1 MRWIVGSSLRSRGWV
16 VILGA
21 IVLVFGFSRL
31 QNMPR
36 DILPEFKRVTV
47 EVQTEALGLSAQE
60 VEQFVTAPLEQDLLN
75 GVAFLDFIRSESV
88 PGLSRIEM
96 IFERGTDERRA
107 RQVVNERLTQ
117 AFAIPNV
124 SSPPQMLQP
133 LSSSSRMMMIGL
145 RSNSRSLIDL
155 GVLARWTI
163 RPSLLAVP
171 GVANVSIWGQRE
183 QQLQVQV
190 DPARLRAAGVTLD
203 QVIRTSANSLWV
215 SPLTFTEAST
225 PGAGGFFD
233 TQSQRIGVEHTQPI
247 KSAEHLADV
256 IIEREPGAAA
266 PSGATRRLGDVTDVV
281 ENHQPLIGD
290 AVFTDGPGLM
300 MVVEK
305 LPEANATEMIDELED
320 ALASL
325 DLEGIE
331 VDTSFFQPAD
341 YMQDSLDNLREA
353 LVVALMLLV
362 LALAAFL
369 FNLRATFIALVATL
383 LSMSAAVAVLWLR
396 DETLNWMVLAGLV
409 LALVIVIDDAIT
421 TVYAIRRVRTRRA
434 DEEDEQAIGR
444 RYLDAIL
451 AVRSPLTYGLAIVLT
466 MLVPILVLEGEPG
479 AFMPPLVLS
488 YGGAVIASFVVAIT
502 VTPALSMV
510 LLRTAK
516 RPRMAAGLGWL
527 RRRYGAGVAWST
539 RSVGPALAATFVLL
553 VVGLVTLPYLDRGDS
568 VVPEFADRSL
578 LVQWEGAPGTS
589 LPEMQRIVARAGQE
603 ISELPGVD
611 NVGGHVGRAI
621 LGDQVVGV
629 NSSELWVTVDPSTDY
644 SAAVGAIEQVVNG
657 YPGVAG
663 SVSTYPRARVSDVLD
678 TPNGVAGKDLT
689 VRAFGAN
696 LDTLRSAAGDVR
708 DAVAG
713 VDGVVSA
720 DLQHA
725 IVEPTI
731 DVEVDLDR
739 AEQLGIKPGDVR
751 RTAATL
757 LNGIVVGNLF
767 EEQKIFEVVV
777 QGTENLRHSVDDVRN
792 LRIDLPGGGQVPLGS
807 VANVSI
813 VPSPNVIKHEDV
825 SRYLDIGIDV
835 RGRDVDAV
843 ADDIQQ
849 AIRAVDF
856 PFEYHAEVLDDY
868 QNTESER
875 SFFIGLA
882 ISALL
887 VIFLLLQASLS
898 SWRMAAVL
906 FVALPAALTG
916 GLLAALIDGGPITI
930 GSLVGFLALYGL
942 AARAGVLFVK
952 RCHAVEDRRRELI
965 GPKRA
970 SRVAGLDDEAD
981 VFALTLVRGVAAKR
995 FAPSVATAVALVLVF
1010 LPLALAGGVGFEV
1023 VQPMAVVVVGGVV
1036 TTTLLNLF
1044 VVPALYLRFGS
1055 RPEGPR
1061 DQFDTFLEPPAEA
1074 AAPQARSLLDA

>member
-21 IVLVFGFSRL
+21 IVLVFGFTRL

-36 DILPEFKRVTV
+36 DVLPEFGRVTV

-75 GVAFLDFIRSESV
+75 GVAFLDIIRSESV

-96 IFERGTDERRA
+96 IFEPGTDERRA

-133 LSSSSRMMMIGL
+133 LSSTSRMMMIGL
-145 RSNSRSLIDL
+145 RSKSRSLIDL

-163 RPSLLAVP
+163 RPALLAVP

-190 DPARLRAAGVTLD
+190 DPARLGAAGVTLD
-203 QVIRTSANSLWV
+203 QVIRTTANSLWV

-247 KSAEHLADV
+247 TSAEHLASV
-256 IIEREPGAAA
+256 IIEGEPGAA
-266 PSGATRRLGDVTDVV
+266 PGRATRRLGDVTDVV

-290 AVFTDGPGLM
+290 AVFTNGPGLM

-305 LPEANATEMIDELED
+305 LPGANATEVTDELDD

-341 YMQDSLDNLREA
+341 YIQDSVDNLREA

-362 LALAAFL
+362 VALAGFL

-383 LSMSAAVAVLWLR
+383 LSMSAAIAVLWIR

-421 TVYAIRRVRTRRA
+421 TVYAIRRVRPRRA
-434 DEEDEQAIGR
+434 DEEDQRAIER
-444 RYLDAIL
+444 RYLDAVL
-451 AVRSPLTYGLAIVLT
+451 AVRRPLAYGLAIVLT

-479 AFMPPLVLS
+479 AFLPPLVLS

-502 VTPALSMV
+502 VTPALSIA
-510 LLRTAK
+510 LLRTEQ
-516 RPRMAAGLGWL
+516 RPRMPAVLGLL
-527 RRRYGAGVAWST
+527 RRRYGRALARST
-539 RSVGPALAATFVLL
+539 GSATPAMAATFVLL
-553 VVGLVTLPYLDRGDS
+553 VIGLVALPYLDRGAS
-568 VVPEFADRSL
+568 VIPEFEDRSL
-578 LVQWEGAPGTS
+578 LVRWEGAPGTS

-603 ISELPGVD
+603 ITGVPGVD

-629 NSSELWVTVDPSTDY
+629 NSSELWVTVEPAADY
-644 SAAVGAIEQVVNG
+644 SATVDAIERVVNG

-663 SVSTYPRARVSDVLD
+663 SVSTYPRARVDDVLA
-678 TPNGVAGKDLT
+678 TPNGVVGKDLT
-689 VRAFGAN
+689 VRTFGAN

-708 DAVAG
+708 GAVAG
-713 VDGVVSA
+713 VDGVASA
-720 DLQHA
+720 DLQQP

-767 EEQKIFEVVV
+767 EAQKIFEVMV
-777 QGTENLRHSVDDVRN
+777 QGTDSLRHSVDDVRN
-792 LRIDLPGGGQVPLGS
+792 LPVDLPGGRQVPLGS
-807 VANVSI
+807 VADVSI

-825 SRYLDIGIDV
+825 SRYVDIGIDV
-835 RGRDVDAV
+835 SGRDVDAV
-843 ADDIQQ
+843 AEDIKR
-849 AIRAVDF
+849 AIRDVDF
-856 PFEYHAEVLDDY
+856 PLEYHAAVLGDY
-868 QNTESER
+868 RNSESDR
-875 SFFIGLA
+875 LFFIGLA

-887 VIFLLLQASLS
+887 AIFLILQAALS
-898 SWRMAAVL
+898 SWRMATAL

-916 GLLAALIDGGPITI
+916 GLLAALIDGDPITI
-930 GSLVGFLALYGL
+930 GSLVGFLAVYGL
-942 AARAGVLFVK
+942 AARAGVLFVQ
-952 RCHAVEDRRRELI
+952 RCHAIEDDNLEVVRS
-965 GPKRA
+965 KRA
-970 SRVAGLDDEAD
+970 SRVAGVDDVD
-981 VFALTLVRGVAAKR
+981 TFATQLVRGVAAKR
-995 FAPSVATAVALVLVF
+995 FTPSVAAAVAVIVVF
-1010 LPLALAGGVGFEV
+1010 LPLALADGVGFEV
-1023 VQPMAVVVVGGVV
+1023 VRPMAVVVLGGVV

-1044 VVPALYLRFGS
+1044 VLPGLYLRFGP
-1055 RPEGPR
+1055 RPVGAR
-1061 DQFDTFLEPPAEA
+1061 DQFDTFQEPPADGEA
-1074 AAPQARSLLDA
+1074 PRTRSLLDA

>member
-21 IVLVFGFSRL
+21 IVLVFGFTRL

-36 DILPEFKRVTV
+36 DVLPEFKRVTV

-75 GVAFLDFIRSESV
+75 GVAFLDVIRSESV

-117 AFAIPNV
+117 AFAVPNV

-133 LSSSSRMMMIGL
+133 LSSTSRMMMIGL

-163 RPSLLAVP
+163 RPALLAVP

-256 IIEREPGAAA
+256 IIEGEPGAA
-266 PSGATRRLGDVTDVV
+266 PGGATTRLGDVTDVV

-290 AVFTDGPGLM
+290 AVFTNGPGLM

-305 LPEANATEMIDELED
+305 LPEANATEVTDELED

-341 YMQDSLDNLREA
+341 YIQDSIDNLREA
-353 LVVALMLLV
+353 LVVALVLLA
-362 LALAAFL
+362 LALAALL
-369 FNLRATFIALVATL
+369 FNLRAAFIALVATL
-383 LSMSAAVAVLWLR
+383 LSMSAAVAVLWIR
-396 DETLNWMVLAGLV
+396 GETLNWMVLAGLV

-421 TVYAIRRVRTRRA
+421 TVYAIRRVGTRGA
-434 DEEDEQAIGR
+434 GLDEQAIGR
-444 RYLDAIL
+444 RYVDAVL
-451 AVRSPLTYGLAIVLT
+451 AVRGPLAYGLAIVLA

-502 VTPALSMV
+502 VTPALGMM
-510 LLRTAK
+510 LLKTAK
-516 RPRMAAGLGWL
+516 RPRMVPVLGWL
-527 RRRYGAGVAWST
+527 RRRYGKGVAWST
-539 RSVGPALAATFVLL
+539 RSAAPALATIFVLL
-553 VVGLVTLPYLDRGDS
+553 AVGLATLPHLDRGDS
-568 VVPEFADRSL
+568 VVPEFEDRSL

-589 LPEMQRIVARAGQE
+589 LPEMQRIVARAGKE

-611 NVGGHVGRAI
+611 SVGGHVGRAI

-629 NSSELWVTVDPSTDY
+629 NSSELWVTVDPSDY
-644 SAAVGAIEQVVNG
+644 GAAVGAIEQVVSG

-663 SVSTYPRARVSDVLD
+663 SVSTYPRERVNDVLD

-696 LDTLRSAAGDVR
+696 LDTLRRAAGDVR
-708 DAVAG
+708 DVVAG

-720 DLQHA
+720 DLRHQ

-731 DVEVDLDR
+731 DVEVDHDR
-739 AEQLGIKPGDVR
+739 ADQLGIKPGDVR

-777 QGTENLRHSVDDVRN
+777 QGTDNLRHSVDDVRN
-792 LRIDLPGGGQVPLGS
+792 LRVDLPGGGQVPLGS

-813 VPSPNVIKHEDV
+813 VPSPNVIRHEDV

-835 RGRDVDAV
+835 SGRDVDAV

-868 QNTESER
+868 QNTESDR
-875 SFFIGLA
+875 LFFIGLA

-887 VIFLLLQASLS
+887 GIFLVLQASLS

-916 GLLAALIDGGPITI
+916 GLLAALIDGGLITI
-930 GSLVGFLALYGL
+930 GSLVGFLAVYGL
-942 AARAGVLFVK
+942 AARASVLFVK
-952 RCHAVEDRRRELI
+952 RCHAIEDHRREPI
-965 GPKRA
+965 GPERA

-981 VFALTLVRGVAAKR
+981 VFATKLVRDVAATW

-1023 VQPMAVVVVGGVV
+1023 VQPMAVVVLGGVV

-1044 VVPALYLRFGS
+1044 VLPALYLRFGS
-1055 RPEGPR
+1055 RPEGAR
-1061 DQFDTFLEPPAEA
+1061 DQFDTFLEPPAEGE
-1074 AAPQARSLLDA
+1074 APRAKSVIDA

>member
-21 IVLVFGFSRL
+21 IVLAFGFTRL

-36 DILPEFKRVTV
+36 DVLPEFKRVTV

-75 GVAFLDFIRSESV
+75 GVAFLDIIRSESV

-96 IFERGTDERRA
+96 IFEPGTDERRA

-133 LSSSSRMMMIGL
+133 RSSTSRMMMIGL
-145 RSNSRSLIDL
+145 RSSSRSLIDL

-163 RPSLLAVP
+163 RPALLAVP

-190 DPARLRAAGVTLD
+190 DPARLGTARVTLD
-203 QVIRTSANSLWV
+203 QVIRTTANSLWV

-247 KSAEHLADV
+247 TSAEHLAGV
-256 IIEREPGAAA
+256 IIEGERGAA
-266 PSGATRRLGDVTDVV
+266 PGGAIRRLGDVTDVV

-305 LPEANATEMIDELED
+305 LPGANATEVTDELED

-341 YMQDSLDNLREA
+341 YIQDSVGNLREA
-353 LVVALMLLV
+353 LVVALMILV
-362 LALAAFL
+362 VALAAFL

-383 LSMSAAVAVLWLR
+383 LSMSAAIAVLWIR

-421 TVYAIRRVRTRRA
+421 TVYAIRRVRTRPA
-434 DEEDEQAIGR
+434 DREDERAIEGR
-444 RYLDAIL
+444 YADAVL
-451 AVRSPLTYGLAIVLT
+451 AVRGPLAYGLAIVLT
-466 MLVPILVLEGEPG
+466 MLVPILALEGEPG

-488 YGGAVIASFVVAIT
+488 YAGAVVASFVVAIT
-502 VTPALSMV
+502 VTPALGMA
-510 LLRTAK
+510 LLRTEE
-516 RPRMAAGLGWL
+516 RPRMTAVLGLV
-527 RRRYGAGVAWST
+527 RRRYGKGLARFT
-539 RSVGPALAATFVLL
+539 RSATPALAATLVLL
-553 VVGLVTLPYLDRGDS
+553 VVGLATLPNLDRGTS
-568 VVPEFADRSL
+568 VVPEFEDRSL
-578 LVQWEGAPGTS
+578 LVRWEGAPGTS
-589 LPEMQRIVARAGQE
+589 LPETQRIVARAGKE
-603 ISELPGVD
+603 IRGLPGVD

-629 NSSELWVTVDPSTDY
+629 NASELWVTVEPSADY
-644 SAAVGAIEQVVNG
+644 GATVDAIEQVVNG
-657 YPGVAG
+657 YPGVTG
-663 SVSTYPRARVSDVLD
+663 SVSTYPRARVNDVLE

-708 DAVAG
+708 DAIAG
-713 VDGVVSA
+713 VDGVESA
-720 DLQHA
+720 DLQQP

-739 AEQLGIKPGDVR
+739 AERLGIKPGDVR

-767 EEQKIFEVVV
+767 EAQKIFEVVV
-777 QGTENLRHSVDDVRN
+777 QGSDNLRHSIHDVRN
-792 LRIDLPGGGQVPLGS
+792 LRIDLPDGRQVPLGS

-813 VPSPNVIKHEDV
+813 VPSPNVIKHEEV
-825 SRYLDIGIDV
+825 SRYLDIGIGV
-835 RGRDVDAV
+835 TGRDVDAV
-843 ADDIQQ
+843 ANDIQR
-849 AIRAVDF
+849 AIRSVDF
-856 PFEYHAEVLDDY
+856 PLEYHAEVLSDY
-868 QNTESER
+868 R
-875 SFFIGLA
+875 SGQSDRLFFIGLA
-882 ISALL
+882 SAALL
-887 VIFLLLQASLS
+887 GIFLLLQAALS
-898 SWRMAAVL
+898 SWRMAAAL
-906 FVALPAALTG
+906 FVALPSALTG

-930 GSLVGFLALYGL
+930 GSLAGFLAVYGL
-942 AARAGVLFVK
+942 AARAGVLFVQ
-952 RCHAVEDRRRELI
+952 RCHAIEDDNRDVV
-965 GPKRA
+965 GSKRA
-970 SRVAGLDDEAD
+970 PRVAGVEHDAD
-981 VFALTLVRGVAAKR
+981 VFATQLVRGVAAKR
-995 FAPSVATAVALVLVF
+995 FAPSVATAVAVVLVF
-1010 LPLALAGGVGFEV
+1010 LPLALADGIGFELV
-1023 VQPMAVVVVGGVV
+1023 RPMAVVVTGGVV
-1036 TTTLLNLF
+1036 TATLLNLF
-1044 VVPALYLRFGS
+1044 VLPGLYLRFGS
-1055 RPEGPR
+1055 RPAGAR
-1061 DQFDTFLEPPAEA
+1061 DQFDAFLEPPTEREA
-1074 AAPQARSLLDA
+1074 PKVRSLLDA

>member
-21 IVLVFGFSRL
+21 IVLVFGLTRL

-36 DILPEFKRVTV
+36 DVLPEFKRVTV

-75 GVAFLDFIRSESV
+75 GVAFLDVIRSESV

-117 AFAIPNV
+117 AFAVPNV

-133 LSSSSRMMMIGL
+133 LSSTSRMMMIGL

-163 RPSLLAVP
+163 RPALLAVP

-256 IIEREPGAAA
+256 IIEGEPGAA
-266 PSGATRRLGDVTDVV
+266 PGGATTRLGDVTDVV

-290 AVFTDGPGLM
+290 AVFTNGPGLM

-305 LPEANATEMIDELED
+305 LPEANATEVTDELED

-341 YMQDSLDNLREA
+341 YIQDSIDNLREA
-353 LVVALMLLV
+353 LVVALVLLA
-362 LALAAFL
+362 LALAALL
-369 FNLRATFIALVATL
+369 FNLRAAFIALVATL
-383 LSMSAAVAVLWLR
+383 LSMSAAVAVLWIR
-396 DETLNWMVLAGLV
+396 GETLNWMVLAGLV

-421 TVYAIRRVRTRRA
+421 TVYAIRRVGTRGA
-434 DEEDEQAIGR
+434 GLDEQAIGR
-444 RYLDAIL
+444 RYVDAVL
-451 AVRSPLTYGLAIVLT
+451 AVRGPLAYGLAIVLA

-502 VTPALSMV
+502 VTPALGMM
-510 LLRTAK
+510 LLETAK
-516 RPRMAAGLGWL
+516 RPRMAPVLGWL
-527 RRRYGAGVAWST
+527 RRRYGKGVAWST
-539 RSVGPALAATFVLL
+539 RSAAPALATIFVLL
-553 VVGLVTLPYLDRGDS
+553 AVGLATLPYLDRGDS
-568 VVPEFADRSL
+568 VVPEFEDRSL

-589 LPEMQRIVARAGQE
+589 LPEMQRIVARAGKE

-611 NVGGHVGRAI
+611 SVGGHVGRAI

-629 NSSELWVTVDPSTDY
+629 NSSELWVTVDPSDY
-644 SAAVGAIEQVVNG
+644 GAAVGAIEQVVSG

-663 SVSTYPRARVSDVLD
+663 SVSTYPRERVNDVLD

-696 LDTLRSAAGDVR
+696 LDTLRRAAGDVR
-708 DAVAG
+708 DVVAG

-720 DLQHA
+720 DLRHQ

-739 AEQLGIKPGDVR
+739 VDQLGIKPGDVR

-777 QGTENLRHSVDDVRN
+777 QGTGNLRHSVDDVRN
-792 LRIDLPGGGQVPLGS
+792 LRVDLPGGGQVPLGS

-813 VPSPNVIKHEDV
+813 VPSPNVIRHEDV

-835 RGRDVDAV
+835 SGRDVDAV

-856 PFEYHAEVLDDY
+856 PLEYHAEVLDDY
-868 QNTESER
+868 QNTESDR
-875 SFFIGLA
+875 LFFIGLA

-887 VIFLLLQASLS
+887 GIFLVLQASLS

-916 GLLAALIDGGPITI
+916 GLLAALIDGGLITI
-930 GSLVGFLALYGL
+930 GSLVGFLAVYGL
-942 AARAGVLFVK
+942 AARASVLFVK
-952 RCHAVEDRRRELI
+952 RCHAIEDHRREPI
-965 GPKRA
+965 GPERA

-981 VFALTLVRGVAAKR
+981 VFATKLVRDVAATW

-1010 LPLALAGGVGFEV
+1010 LPLALAGGDGFEV
-1023 VQPMAVVVVGGVV
+1023 VQPMAVVVLGGVV

-1044 VVPALYLRFGS
+1044 VLPALYLRFGS
-1055 RPEGPR
+1055 RPEGAR
-1061 DQFDTFLEPPAEA
+1061 DQFDTFLEPPAEGE
-1074 AAPQARSLLDA
+1074 APRAKSVIDA

>member
-21 IVLVFGFSRL
+21 IVLAFGFTRL

-36 DILPEFKRVTV
+36 DVLPEFKRVTV

-75 GVAFLDFIRSESV
+75 GVAFLDIIRSESV

-96 IFERGTDERRA
+96 IFDPGTDERRA

-133 LSSSSRMMMIGL
+133 LSSTSRMMMIGL
-145 RSNSRSLIDL
+145 RPNSRSLIDL

-163 RPSLLAVP
+163 RPALLAVP

-190 DPARLRAAGVTLD
+190 DPVRLGAAGVTLD
-203 QVIRTSANSLWV
+203 QVIRTTANSLWV

-247 KSAEHLADV
+247 TSAEHLAGV
-256 IIEREPGAAA
+256 IIEGEPGTA
-266 PSGATRRLGDVTDVV
+266 PGGAIRRLGDVTDVV

-305 LPEANATEMIDELED
+305 LPEANATEVTDELED
-320 ALASL
+320 ALGSL
-325 DLEGIE
+325 DLQGIE

-341 YMQDSLDNLREA
+341 YIQDSVDNLRGA
-353 LVVALMLLV
+353 LVIALMLLV
-362 LALAAFL
+362 VALAAFL

-383 LSMSAAVAVLWLR
+383 LSMSAAVAVLWIR

-434 DEEDEQAIGR
+434 DRDDQEAIGR
-444 RYLDAIL
+444 RYVDAVL
-451 AVRSPLTYGLAIVLT
+451 AVRGPLAYGLPIVLA
-466 MLVPILVLEGEPG
+466 MLVPILVLEGEAG

-488 YGGAVIASFVVAIT
+488 YAGAVIASFVVAIT
-502 VTPALSMV
+502 VTPALGMA
-510 LLRTAK
+510 LLRTEEG
-516 RPRMAAGLGWL
+516 PRMAAVLGLL
-527 RRRYGAGVAWST
+527 RRRYGKRLARLT
-539 RSVGPALAATFVLL
+539 RTATPALAVTFVLL
-553 VVGLVTLPYLDRGDS
+553 VVGLAALPYLDRGAS
-568 VVPEFADRSL
+568 VVPEFEDRSL
-578 LVQWEGAPGTS
+578 LVRWEGAPGTS
-589 LPEMQRIVARAGQE
+589 LPETQRIVARAGEE
-603 ISELPGVD
+603 ISGLPGVE

-629 NSSELWVTVDPSTDY
+629 NSSELWVTVEPAADY
-644 SAAVGAIEQVVNG
+644 SATVDAIDQVVHG

-663 SVSTYPRARVSDVLD
+663 SVSTYPRARVNDVLN
-678 TPNGVAGKDLT
+678 TPNGAVGKDLA

-708 DAVAG
+708 DAIAG
-713 VDGVVSA
+713 VDGVASA
-720 DLQHA
+720 DLQQPT
-725 IVEPTI
+725 VEPTI

-739 AEQLGIKPGDVR
+739 AERLGIKPGDVR

-767 EEQKIFEVVV
+767 EAQKIFEVVV
-777 QGTENLRHSVDDVRN
+777 QGSDNLRHSIDDVRN
-792 LRIDLPGGGQVPLGS
+792 LRVDLPDGRQVPLGS

-835 RGRDVDAV
+835 SGRDVDAV
-843 ADDIQQ
+843 ADDIER

-856 PFEYHAEVLDDY
+856 PLEYHAEVLDDY
-868 QNTESER
+868 R
-875 SFFIGLA
+875 SSKSDRLFFIGLA
-882 ISALL
+882 VSALL
-887 VIFLLLQASLS
+887 GIFLLLQAALS
-898 SWRMAAVL
+898 SWRMAAAL

-930 GSLVGFLALYGL
+930 GSLAGFLAVYGL
-942 AARAGVLFVK
+942 AARAGVLFVQ
-952 RCHAVEDRRRELI
+952 RCHAIEDDNLRVI
-965 GPKRA
+965 GSKRA
-970 SRVAGLDDEAD
+970 SRVAGVDDDAD
-981 VFALTLVRGVAAKR
+981 VVATQLVRGVAAKR
-995 FAPSVATAVALVLVF
+995 FAPSVATAVAVVLVF
-1010 LPLALAGGVGFEV
+1010 LPLVLADGVGFELV
-1023 VQPMAVVVVGGVV
+1023 RPMAVVVIGGIV

-1044 VVPALYLRFGS
+1044 VLPGLYLRFGS
-1055 RPEGPR
+1055 RPEGAR
-1061 DQFDTFLEPPAEA
+1061 HRFDAFPEPPAERE
-1074 AAPQARSLLDA
+1074 APQARSLLDA

>member
-21 IVLVFGFSRL
+21 ILLLFGFTRL

-36 DILPEFKRVTV
+36 DVLPEFKRVTV

-133 LSSSSRMMMIGL
+133 LSSTSRMMMIGL

-163 RPSLLAVP
+163 RPALLAVP

-233 TQSQRIGVEHTQPI
+233 TRSQRIGVEHTQPI

-256 IIEREPGAAA
+256 IIEGEPGAA
-266 PSGATRRLGDVTDVV
+266 PSGAITRLGDVTDVV
-281 ENHQPLIGD
+281 ENHQPLIGE

-305 LPEANATEMIDELED
+305 LPEANATEVTDELED

-331 VDTSFFQPAD
+331 VDTSFLRPAD
-341 YMQDSLDNLREA
+341 YIQDSIDNLRA
-353 LVVALMLLV
+353 VLVVALMLLA
-362 LALAAFL
+362 LALAALL
-369 FNLRATFIALVATL
+369 FDLRAAFIALVATL
-383 LSMSAAVAVLWLR
+383 VSMSAAVAVLWIR
-396 DETLNWMVLAGLV
+396 GETLNWMVLAGLV

-421 TVYAIRRVRTRRA
+421 TVYAIRRVGTRGT
-434 DEEDEQAIGR
+434 DEEDEQASER
-444 RYLDAIL
+444 RYVDAVV
-451 AVRSPLTYGLAIVLT
+451 AVRSPLAYGLAIVLA
-466 MLVPILVLEGEPG
+466 MLVPILVLDGEPG

-510 LLRTAK
+510 LLKTGK
-516 RPRMAAGLGWL
+516 RPRMSPVLGWL
-527 RRRYGAGVAWST
+527 RRRYGKAVARST
-539 RSVGPALAATFVLL
+539 RSAVPALATIGVLL
-553 VVGLVTLPYLDRGDS
+553 WLGLIALPYVDRGDS
-568 VVPEFADRSL
+568 VVPEFEDRSL

-589 LPEMQRIVARAGQE
+589 LPEMQRIVARAGKE

-611 NVGGHVGRAI
+611 SVGGHVGRAI

-629 NSSELWVTVDPSTDY
+629 NSSELWVTVDPSADY

-657 YPGVAG
+657 YVGVAG
-663 SVSTYPRARVSDVLD
+663 SVSTYPRERVNDVLD
-678 TPNGVAGKDLT
+678 TPSGVAGKDLT

-713 VDGVVSA
+713 VDGVASA
-720 DLQHA
+720 DLQHQ

-739 AEQLGIKPGDVR
+739 AEQLRIKPGDVR

-767 EEQKIFEVVV
+767 EEQKIYEVVV
-777 QGTENLRHSVDDVRN
+777 QGTDNLRHSVDDVRN
-792 LRIDLPGGGQVPLGS
+792 LRIELPGGGHVPLGS

-835 RGRDVDAV
+835 SGRDVDAV
-843 ADDIQQ
+843 ANDIQQ
-849 AIRAVDF
+849 AIRALDL
-856 PFEYHAEVLDDY
+856 PLEYHAQVLDDY
-868 QNTESER
+868 QHTESDR
-875 SFFIGLA
+875 LFFIGLA

-887 VIFLLLQASLS
+887 GIFLLLQAALS
-898 SWRMAAVL
+898 SWGMAAAL
-906 FVALPAALTG
+906 FVALPTALTG
-916 GLLAALIDGGPITI
+916 GLLAVLIDGGQITI
-930 GSLVGFLALYGL
+930 GALVGFLAVYGL
-942 AARAGVLFVK
+942 AARASVLFVK
-952 RCHAVEDRRRELI
+952 RCHAIEDHRRELI
-965 GPKRA
+965 GLKRA
-970 SRVAGLDDEAD
+970 SRVAGLGDEAD
-981 VFALTLVRGVAAKR
+981 VFAMKLVRDVAGKR
-995 FAPSVATAVALVLVF
+995 FAPLVATAVALVLVF

-1023 VQPMAVVVVGGVV
+1023 VRPMAVVVLGGVV
-1036 TTTLLNLF
+1036 TTTLFSLF
-1044 VVPALYLRFGS
+1044 VLPALYLRFGF
-1055 RPEGPR
+1055 RPEGAR
-1061 DQFDTFLEPPAEA
+1061 DQFDTFLEPPAEGE
-1074 AAPQARSLLDA
+1074 APQARTLLDA

>member
-21 IVLVFGFSRL
+21 IVLVVGFTRL

-36 DILPEFKRVTV
+36 DVLPEFKRVTV

-75 GVAFLDFIRSESV
+75 GVAFLDVIRSESV

-96 IFERGTDERRA
+96 IFEAGTDERRA

-133 LSSSSRMMMIGL
+133 LSSTSRMMMIGL

-163 RPSLLAVP
+163 RPALLAVP

-190 DPARLRAAGVTLD
+190 DPARLGAAGVTLD
-203 QVIRTSANSLWV
+203 EVIRTTANSLWV

-256 IIEREPGAAA
+256 IIEGEPGAAR
-266 PSGATRRLGDVTDVV
+266 GGTVRRLGDVTDVV
-281 ENHQPLIGD
+281 EDHQPLIGD
-290 AVFTDGPGLM
+290 AVFIDGPGLM
-300 MVVEK
+300 LVVEK
-305 LPEANATEMIDELED
+305 LPEANATEVTDELED

-341 YMQDSLDNLREA
+341 YIQDSLDNLREA
-353 LVVALMLLV
+353 LVVSLLLLL

-369 FNLRATFIALVATL
+369 FNLRATVIALFATL
-383 LSMSAAVAVLWLR
+383 LSMSAAVGVLWTR

-409 LALVIVIDDAIT
+409 LALVIVIDDAVT
-421 TVYAIRRVRTRRA
+421 TVYAVRRVRTRMA
-434 DEEDEQAIGR
+434 GDEDERAIAR
-444 RYLDAIL
+444 RYVDAVL
-451 AVRSPLTYGLAIVLT
+451 AVRGPLASGLAVVLT

-479 AFMPPLVLS
+479 AFVPPLVLS

-502 VTPALSMV
+502 VTPALSMA

-516 RPRMAAGLGWL
+516 QPRMAPVLGLL
-527 RRRYGAGVAWST
+527 RRRYVKSLALST
-539 RSVGPALAATFVLL
+539 RSERRALAATFALL
-553 VVGLVTLPYLDRGDS
+553 AVGLVALPYLDRGDS
-568 VVPEFADRSL
+568 VVPEFEERSL
-578 LVQWEGAPGTS
+578 LVRWEGAPGTS
-589 LPEMQRIVARAGQE
+589 LPEMQRIIARAGKE
-603 ISELPGVD
+603 ISGLPGVD
-611 NVGGHVGRAI
+611 HVGGHVGRAI

-629 NSSELWVTVDPSTDY
+629 NSSELWVTVDPAADY
-644 SAAVGAIEQVVNG
+644 SAAVSAIEQVVSG

-663 SVSTYPRARVSDVLD
+663 SVSTYPRARVNDVLD
-678 TPNGVAGKDLT
+678 TPNRVAGKDLT
-689 VRAFGAN
+689 VRAFGSN
-696 LDTLRSAAGDVR
+696 LDTLRRAAGDAR
-708 DAVAG
+708 NAVAG
-713 VDGVVSA
+713 VDGVASA
-720 DLQHA
+720 ELQQP

-739 AEQLGIKPGDVR
+739 AEQLGIRPGDVR

-757 LNGIVVGNLF
+757 LNGILVGNLF

-777 QGTENLRHSVDDVRN
+777 QGTDNLRRSVDDVRN
-792 LRIDLPGGGQVPLGS
+792 LRIDLPGGRQVPLGS
-807 VANVSI
+807 VASVSI

-835 RGRDVDAV
+835 SGRDVDAV
-843 ADDIQQ
+843 ADDIQET
-849 AIRAVDF
+849 IRSVDF
-856 PFEYHAEVLDDY
+856 PLEYHAELLDDY
-868 QNTESER
+868 RNSESDR
-875 SFFIGLA
+875 VFFIGLA

-887 VIFLLLQASLS
+887 GIFLLLQAAFS
-898 SWRMAAVL
+898 SWRMAAAL
-906 FVALPAALTG
+906 FLALPAALTG
-916 GLLAALIDGGPITI
+916 GLLAALIDGGPVTI
-930 GSLVGFLALYGL
+930 GSLVGFLAVYGL
-942 AARAGVLFVK
+942 AARAGVVFVK
-952 RCHAVEDRRRELI
+952 RCHAIEDHRLEVLGPRRVS
-965 GPKRA
+965 P
-970 SRVAGLDDEAD
+970 VVGLADEAE
-981 VFALTLVRGVAAKR
+981 VFTTRLVRGVAGKR
-995 FAPSVATAVALVLVF
+995 FAPTVATAVALFMVF
-1010 LPLALAGGVGFEV
+1010 LPLVVAEGVGFEV
-1023 VQPMAVVVVGGVV
+1023 VRPMAVVVIGGVV

-1044 VVPALYLRFGS
+1044 LLPGLYLRFGS
-1055 RPEGPR
+1055 RPESGR
-1061 DQFDTFLEPPAEA
+1061 DQLEALPEPPAERETS
-1074 AAPQARSLLDA
+1074 QARSLLDA

>member
-1 MRWIVGSSLRSRGWV
+1 MRWIVGSSLRSLGWV

-21 IVLVFGFSRL
+21 IVLAFGFTRL

-36 DILPEFKRVTV
+36 DVLPEFKRVTV

-75 GVAFLDFIRSESV
+75 GVAFLDIIRSESV

-96 IFERGTDERRA
+96 IFDPGTDERRA

-133 LSSSSRMMMIGL
+133 VSSTSRMMMIGL
-145 RSNSRSLIDL
+145 RSSSRSLIDL

-163 RPSLLAVP
+163 RPALLAVP

-190 DPARLRAAGVTLD
+190 DPARLGAARVTLD
-203 QVIRTSANSLWV
+203 QVIRTTANSLWV

-247 KSAEHLADV
+247 TSAEHLAGV
-256 IIEREPGAAA
+256 TIEGEPGAA
-266 PSGATRRLGDVTDVV
+266 PGGAIRRLGDVTDVV

-305 LPEANATEMIDELED
+305 LPGANATEVTDELED

-331 VDTSFFQPAD
+331 VDTSFFQPAE
-341 YMQDSLDNLREA
+341 YIQDSVDNLREA

-362 LALAAFL
+362 VALAAFL
-369 FNLRATFIALVATL
+369 FNLRATLIALVATL
-383 LSMSAAVAVLWLR
+383 LSMSAAVAVLWIR
-396 DETLNWMVLAGLV
+396 DESLNWMVLAGLV

-421 TVYAIRRVRTRRA
+421 TVYAIRRVRTRRE
-434 DEEDEQAIGR
+434 DEEAIGR
-444 RYLDAIL
+444 RYVEAVL
-451 AVRSPLTYGLAIVLT
+451 AVRGPLAYGLAIVLI
-466 MLVPILVLEGEPG
+466 MLVPIIVLEGEPG

-488 YGGAVIASFVVAIT
+488 YAGAVIASFVVAIT
-502 VTPALSMV
+502 VTPALGMA
-510 LLRTAK
+510 LLRTEE
-516 RPRMAAGLGWL
+516 RPRMAAVLGLL
-527 RRRYGAGVAWST
+527 RRRYGEGLARFT
-539 RSVGPALAATFVLL
+539 RSATPALAATLVLL
-553 VVGLVTLPYLDRGDS
+553 VVGLVTLPNLDRGAS
-568 VVPEFADRSL
+568 LVPEFEDRSL
-578 LVQWEGAPGTS
+578 LVRWEGAPGTS
-589 LPEMQRIVARAGQE
+589 LPEMQRIVARAGKE
-603 ISELPGVD
+603 ISGLPGVD
-611 NVGGHVGRAI
+611 DVGGHVGRAI

-629 NSSELWVTVDPSTDY
+629 NSSELWVTVEPSADY
-644 SAAVGAIEQVVNG
+644 GATVDAIELVVNG

-663 SVSTYPRARVSDVLD
+663 SVSTYPRARVSDVLE

-696 LDTLRSAAGDVR
+696 LGTLRSAAGDVR
-708 DAVAG
+708 DAIVG
-713 VDGVVSA
+713 VDGVASA
-720 DLQHA
+720 DLQQP

-751 RTAATL
+751 RTAAAL

-767 EEQKIFEVVV
+767 ETQKIFEVVV
-777 QGTENLRHSVDDVRN
+777 QGTDNLRHSVDDVRN
-792 LRIDLPGGGQVPLGS
+792 LRVDLPDGRQVPLGS

-813 VPSPNVIKHEDV
+813 VPSPTVIKHEDV

-835 RGRDVDAV
+835 SGRDVDAV
-843 ADDIQQ
+843 ADDIQR

-856 PFEYHAEVLDDY
+856 PLEYHAEVLDDY
-868 QNTESER
+868 R
-875 SFFIGLA
+875 SSNSDRLFFIGLA

-887 VIFLLLQASLS
+887 GIFLLLQAALS

-906 FVALPAALTG
+906 FAALPAALTG

-930 GSLVGFLALYGL
+930 GSLAGFLAVYGL
-942 AARAGVLFVK
+942 AARAGVLFVQ
-952 RCHAVEDRRRELI
+952 RCHTIEDDNLEAI
-965 GPKRA
+965 GPKRV
-970 SRVAGLDDEAD
+970 SRVAGVDDDAD
-981 VFALTLVRGVAAKR
+981 GFATQLVLGVAAKR
-995 FAPSVATAVALVLVF
+995 FAPSVATAVAVVLVF
-1010 LPLALAGGVGFEV
+1010 LPLALADGAGFELV
-1023 VQPMAVVVVGGVV
+1023 RPMAVVVIGGVV

-1044 VVPALYLRFGS
+1044 VLPGLYLRFGS
-1055 RPEGPR
+1055 RPEGAR
-1061 DQFDTFLEPPAEA
+1061 DQFDGFPEPRAERE
-1074 AAPQARSLLDA
+1074 APQARSLLDA

>member
-21 IVLVFGFSRL
+21 ILLLFGFTRL

-36 DILPEFKRVTV
+36 DVLPEFKRVTV

-133 LSSSSRMMMIGL
+133 LSSTSRMMMIGL

-163 RPSLLAVP
+163 RPALLAVP

-233 TQSQRIGVEHTQPI
+233 TRSQRIGVEHTQPI

-256 IIEREPGAAA
+256 IIEGEPGAA
-266 PSGATRRLGDVTDVV
+266 PSGAITRLGDVTDVV
-281 ENHQPLIGD
+281 ENHQPLIGE

-305 LPEANATEMIDELED
+305 LPEANATEVTDELED

-331 VDTSFFQPAD
+331 VDTSFLRPAD
-341 YMQDSLDNLREA
+341 YIQDSIDNLRA
-353 LVVALMLLV
+353 VLVVALMLLA
-362 LALAAFL
+362 LALAALL
-369 FNLRATFIALVATL
+369 FDLRAAFIALVATL
-383 LSMSAAVAVLWLR
+383 VSMSAAVAVLWIR
-396 DETLNWMVLAGLV
+396 GETLNWMVLAGLV

-421 TVYAIRRVRTRRA
+421 TVYAIRRVGTRGT
-434 DEEDEQAIGR
+434 DEEDEQASER
-444 RYLDAIL
+444 RYVDAVV
-451 AVRSPLTYGLAIVLT
+451 AVRSPLAYGLAIVLA
-466 MLVPILVLEGEPG
+466 MLVPILVLDGEPG

-510 LLRTAK
+510 LLKTAK
-516 RPRMAAGLGWL
+516 RPRMSPVLGWL
-527 RRRYGAGVAWST
+527 RRRYGKAVARST
-539 RSVGPALAATFVLL
+539 RSAVPALATIGVLL
-553 VVGLVTLPYLDRGDS
+553 WLGLIALPYVDRGDS
-568 VVPEFADRSL
+568 VVPEFEDRSL

-589 LPEMQRIVARAGQE
+589 LPEMQRIVARAGKE

-611 NVGGHVGRAI
+611 SVGGHVGRAI

-629 NSSELWVTVDPSTDY
+629 NSSELWVTVDPSADY

-657 YPGVAG
+657 YVGVAG
-663 SVSTYPRARVSDVLD
+663 SVSTYPRERVNDVLD
-678 TPNGVAGKDLT
+678 TPSGVAGKDLT

-713 VDGVVSA
+713 VDGVASA
-720 DLQHA
+720 DLQHQ

-739 AEQLGIKPGDVR
+739 AEQLRIKPGDVR

-767 EEQKIFEVVV
+767 EEQKIYEVVV
-777 QGTENLRHSVDDVRN
+777 QGTDNLRHSVDDVRN
-792 LRIDLPGGGQVPLGS
+792 LRIELPGGGHVPLGS

-835 RGRDVDAV
+835 SGRDVDAV
-843 ADDIQQ
+843 ANDIQQ
-849 AIRAVDF
+849 AIRALDL
-856 PFEYHAEVLDDY
+856 PLEYHAQVLDDY
-868 QNTESER
+868 QHTESDR
-875 SFFIGLA
+875 LFFIGLA

-887 VIFLLLQASLS
+887 GIFLLLQAALS
-898 SWRMAAVL
+898 SWGMAAAL
-906 FVALPAALTG
+906 FVALPTALTG
-916 GLLAALIDGGPITI
+916 GLLAVLIDGGQITI
-930 GSLVGFLALYGL
+930 GALVGFLAVYGL
-942 AARAGVLFVK
+942 AARASVLFVK
-952 RCHAVEDRRRELI
+952 RCHAIEDHRRELI
-965 GPKRA
+965 GLKRA
-970 SRVAGLDDEAD
+970 SPVAGLGDEAD
-981 VFALTLVRGVAAKR
+981 VFAMKLVRDVAGKR
-995 FAPSVATAVALVLVF
+995 FAPLVATAVALVLVF

-1023 VQPMAVVVVGGVV
+1023 VQPMAVVVLGGVV
-1036 TTTLLNLF
+1036 TTTLFSLF
-1044 VVPALYLRFGS
+1044 VLPALYLRFGF
-1055 RPEGPR
+1055 RPEGAR
-1061 DQFDTFLEPPAEA
+1061 DQFDTFLEPPAEGE
-1074 AAPQARSLLDA
+1074 APQARTLLDA